1 MPRHNDVV
9 QRTTIILPEQL
20 KRRTLEKARADGISF
35 AEFVRRAVELALNEP
50 PSRASQRKRR
60 AAIEEMRAF
69 RDDAPS
75 GGGPADLAINIDE
88 YVYGASGRAES

>member
-1 MPRHNDVV
+1 M
-9 QRTTIILPEQL
+9 QRTTIILPARL
-20 KRRTLEKARADGISF
+20 KQRSLEKARADGISF
-35 AEFVRRAVELALNEP
+35 AEFVRRAVELAVNEP

-75 GGGPADLAINIDE
+75 GGPADLAINLDE
-88 YVYGASGRAES
+88 YVYAASARAKS

>member
-1 MPRHNDVV
+1 MRRHNDVV

-20 KRRTLEKARADGISF
+20 KRRTLEKARANGISF

-60 AAIEEMRAF
+60 AAIDAMRAF

-75 GGGPADLAINIDE
+75 GGPADLAIKIDE
-88 YVYGASGRAES
+88 YVYGGSGRGKS